1 MKVSNK
7 KRIVHGVIKW
17 VLEISREGNPPTYF
31 KKGRVV
37 SVNARCI
44 RGADRSFE
52 RKIIRG

>member
-17 VLEISREGNPPTYF
+17 VLEISREGNPPTFF

-37 SVNARCI
+37 SANAQCI
-44 RGADRSFE
+44 RVAERSFE
-52 RKIIRG
+52 KDH